1 MGWAYPDT
9 MRYTLDEIET
19 FLAVMELGTVTAASA
34 RLNLSKSVVSKR
46 ISDLETALGAAL
58 FLRSAGRVTPTEAA
72 LRLTDRLRP
81 ALADL
86 RAAAESAAWEMD
98 GQASLRG
105 RLALT
110 APMSFG
116 TLHLGPI
123 LARFAQCHPDLELR
137 IDYDDRAMDLVRD
150 GYDLAIRIGEPR
162 DTALVGRTLCTD
174 RMVACASPEYLE
186 RHGNPERPADL
197 AAHRVISYAH
207 LPDSRHWLFGQNG
220 QLAPATVQG
229 RLTLN
234 NGEAMRDFAVAG
246 LGLAM
251 IPQFIA
257 APEIQA
263 GRLKQVLPDFETREL
278 PILALWPPVAP
289 MPAKLRALVDHLIA
303 ELAGGKLWAIDRRS
317 AS

>member
-1 MGWAYPDT
+1 

-58 FLRSAGRVTPTEAA
+58 FLRSAGRITPTDAA

-81 ALADL
+81 ALVDL
-86 RAAAESAAWEMD
+86 RAVAESAAWEMD

-105 RLALT
+105 RLSLT

-123 LARFAQCHPDLELR
+123 LARFATRHPELDLR

-162 DTALVGRTLCTD
+162 DSALIGRTLCTD

-186 RHGNPERPADL
+186 RHGNPELPADL
-197 AAHRVISYAH
+197 AAHLVISYAH

-220 QLAPATVQG
+220 RLSPAPVQG

-257 APEIQA
+257 SPEIQA
-263 GRLKQVLPDFETREL
+263 GRLTQILPGFETREL
-278 PILALWPPVAP
+278 PILALWPPVTP
-289 MPAKLRALVDHLIA
+289 MPAKLRTLVDHLIA
-303 ELAGGKLWAIDRRS
+303 ELAEGKPWAS
-317 AS
+317 